1 MPELFICFL
10 WKTQLWKIKN
20 KKLPEFSSSKLL
32 LNVVVILAP
41 KCEEQIV

>member
-1 MPELFICFL
+1 VENSALE
-10 WKTQLWKIKN
+10 KNKN
-20 KKLPEFSSSKLL
+20 KKLPEYSSSKLP